1 MNSTLPTGPLAQGAT
16 FSFPVTWNL
25 TQASINFAQ
34 NASFGKELPGVA
46 STNLDIYTTNS
57 VAKYSNILPV
67 SLTGN
72 TVSQTAF
79 LTISPPEVD
88 FGGVVVGSQAAVSG
102 LSAAMIISNLGAENL
117 TFSGFAWTGS
127 INPAEGLIVWTNI
140 TSNGFLGSGFS
151 TSSLPKVGDTLATG
165 ASISIPL
172 NFLASQTG
180 SYSTFV
186 EFWTTGGNEYVL
198 LTGSASTAPVANISV
213 STVEGGWDYSEPV
226 LMDFGNVLAGTTVS
240 ESIRICNS
248 GGSALTITKSKPPID
263 TELLAPNAAVDLH
276 EAQTIDVNSCAL
288 GQVSIEAAPLGI
300 NRLDHTVSDVWILN
314 TE

>member
-1 MNSTLPTGPLAQGAT
+1 VNSTLPTGPLAQGAT

-117 TFSGFAWTGS
+117 TFLLGLAVS
-127 INPAEGLIVWTNI
+127 ILLRALSYGLI
-140 TSNGFLGSGFS
+140 SRPMAFLEADSA
-151 TSSLPKVGDTLATG
+151 LLVCRRLATCW
-165 ASISIPL
+165 PL
-172 NFLASQTG
+172 EHRLA
-180 SYSTFV
+180 F
-186 EFWTTGGNEYVL
+186 
-198 LTGSASTAPVANISV
+198 
-213 STVEGGWDYSEPV
+213 
-226 LMDFGNVLAGTTVS
+226 
-240 ESIRICNS
+240 
-248 GGSALTITKSKPPID
+248 
-263 TELLAPNAAVDLH
+263 H
-276 EAQTIDVNSCAL
+276 
-288 GQVSIEAAPLGI
+288 
-300 NRLDHTVSDVWILN
+300 
-314 TE
+314 

>member
-1 MNSTLPTGPLAQGAT
+1 
-16 FSFPVTWNL
+16 
-25 TQASINFAQ
+25 
-34 NASFGKELPGVA
+34 LPGVA
-46 STNLDIYTTNS
+46 STNLDIYTTNA
-57 VAKYSNILPV
+57 VAKYSTILPV

-117 TFSGFAWTGS
+117 TFSGTGS
-127 INPAEGLIVWTNI
+127 VNTADRPIIWTNI
-140 TSNGFLGSGFS
+140 SSNGFLGSGFS
-151 TSSLPKVGDTLATG
+151 SSSLLKVGDTLATG

-172 NFLASQTG
+172 NFLASQNG

-226 LMDFGNVLAGTTVS
+226 LMDFVNVLAGVTVS
-240 ESIRICNS
+240 RSIQICNS
-248 GGSALTITKSKPPID
+248 GGSALAITKSKPPVD
-263 TELLAPNAAVDLH
+263 AELLAPNSAVDLH
-276 EAQTIDVNSCAL
+276 EGQSIDVNSCAL
-288 GQVSIEAAPLGI
+288 GQISIVAAPLGV